1 MTQLFFLCLFLLN
14 YFRYCSIVIRSHGY
28 SLACIESVR
37 QCVMG
42 CTVQYVASWVCV
54 LAAGQVDW
62 GPGEL
67 GQQPVVLR
75 SHVGQHRLNKNK
87 MSRPLLLRPINMFF
101 KQGREAWFFF
111 FSRGQGCGFESG
123 FRREK
128 FKEKSS
134 KSWKNARKLVIIGI
148 LLKYLQLHGFY
159 GFAHFCQKT
168 GAGSVFKKTDG
179 SGSAL
184 RKTAGSGSAKNKCRS
199 TALSRGEG
207 GE

>member
-111 FSRGQGCGFESG
+111 FFWGVFIWCPVSPFLR
-123 FRREK
+123 
-128 FKEKSS
+128 
-134 KSWKNARKLVIIGI
+134 
-148 LLKYLQLHGFY
+148 FY
-159 GFAHFCQKT
+159 CIFHCNINFTLEWSPIQVLTMAQVG
-168 GAGSVFKKTDG
+168 
-179 SGSAL
+179 
-184 RKTAGSGSAKNKCRS
+184 
-199 TALSRGEG
+199 
-207 GE
+207 